1 MNKIEKGI
9 DEFITLRKDFIYSI
23 NPESKKSYSRLSG
36 YKSVLR
42 TFKKILDEDKK
53 FNRDEEGSYKQ
64 LFEIVCKREIHSL
77 LEHII
82 ALEKEGYIYWDL
94 GAAAA
99 WIDIEQELRKI
110 YMNLKFGYNPDQ
122 ESETAKTRRE
132 IKKELKNDNKM

>member
-9 DEFITLRKDFIYSI
+9 EEFITLRKDFIYSI
-23 NPESKKSYSRLSG
+23 EPESKKSYSRLSG

-53 FNRDEEGSYKQ
+53 FNRDDEGSYKQ

-82 ALEKEGYIYWDL
+82 ALE
-94 GAAAA
+94 
-99 WIDIEQELRKI
+99 
-110 YMNLKFGYNPDQ
+110 
-122 ESETAKTRRE
+122 
-132 IKKELKNDNKM
+132 

>member
-9 DEFITLRKDFIYSI
+9 EEFITLRKDFIYSI
-23 NPESKKSYSRLSG
+23 EPESKKSYSRLSG

-64 LFEIVCKREIHSL
+64 LFDTVCKREIHSL

-110 YMNLKFGYNPDQ
+110 YMNLKFGITLNQEDQ
-122 ESETAKTRRE
+122 NASIKRE
-132 IKKELKNDNKM
+132 L

>member
-23 NPESKKSYSRLSG
+23 EPESKKSYSRLSG

-64 LFEIVCKREIHSL
+64 LFETVCKREIHSL

-99 WIDIEQELRKI
+99 WIDIEQELRRI
-110 YMNLKFGYNPDQ
+110 YMNLKFGITLNQ
-122 ESETAKTRRE
+122 EEQNAS
-132 IKKELKNDNKM
+132 IKG

>member
-23 NPESKKSYSRLSG
+23 DPDSKKSQSRLSG

-42 TFKKILDEDKK
+42 TFKRILDEDKK
-53 FNRDEEGSYKQ
+53 FNRDEEGSYQQ
-64 LFEIVCKREIHSL
+64 LFETVCKREIHSL

-99 WIDIEQELRKI
+99 WIDIEQELSKI
-110 YMNLKFGYNPDQ
+110 YMNLKFGINLDQ
-122 ESETAKTRRE
+122 ETETAKTRRE
-132 IKKELKNDNKM
+132 LKNASIKREL